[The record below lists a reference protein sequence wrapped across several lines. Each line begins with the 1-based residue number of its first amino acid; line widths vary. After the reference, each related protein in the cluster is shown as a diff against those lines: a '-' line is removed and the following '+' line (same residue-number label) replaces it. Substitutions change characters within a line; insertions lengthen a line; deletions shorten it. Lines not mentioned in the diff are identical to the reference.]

1 MGNPILLWGAL
12 LALAQREVWTA
23 STVGSVR

>member
-1 MGNPILLWGAL
+1 MGDPMLPRGSL